1 MIRTRLAAVLLA
13 TVTLTSACKMSHED
27 ARTDSVRT
35 AEQLKLTNQL
45 AAQKDSLMTVVLD
58 ADKFI
63 SQIDS
68 QISRVR
74 DLPKPKRKKDSES
87 PIQDQL
93 QARRDLLLRV
103 DALVRRAQTTARDLA
118 VSKSRVKQLA
128 GDSTQL
134 AASVENDQRMI
145 AELNATIQRQSARLN
160 AMQVQVDSLVGANAR
175 LGSDLALLQTTHNKA
190 FYIIGREDELLKKG
204 VVVREGGTNLLVAH
218 PGRTLQPARSLD
230 TGVFT
235 TIDQRSVREIPVPDS
250 TRKYAIISRQSLD
263 QAEVTDRDRA
273 SFRGNLR
280 IKDSDRFWAPSKYLI
295 ILER

>member
-1 MIRTRLAAVLLA
+1 
-13 TVTLTSACKMSHED
+13 
-27 ARTDSVRT
+27 
-35 AEQLKLTNQL
+35 
-45 AAQKDSLMTVVLD
+45 
-58 ADKFI
+58 
-63 SQIDS
+63 
-68 QISRVR
+68 
-74 DLPKPKRKKDSES
+74 
-87 PIQDQL
+87 
-93 QARRDLLLRV
+93 
-103 DALVRRAQTTARDLA
+103 
-118 VSKSRVKQLA
+118 
-128 GDSTQL
+128 L

-145 AELNATIQRQSARLN
+145 AELNATIQRQSARLV
-160 AMQVQVDSLVGANAR
+160 AMQAQVDSLVGANAR

-235 TIDQRSVREIPVPDS
+235 AIDQRSVREIPVPDS

-263 QAEVTDRDRA
+263 QADVVDRDRA